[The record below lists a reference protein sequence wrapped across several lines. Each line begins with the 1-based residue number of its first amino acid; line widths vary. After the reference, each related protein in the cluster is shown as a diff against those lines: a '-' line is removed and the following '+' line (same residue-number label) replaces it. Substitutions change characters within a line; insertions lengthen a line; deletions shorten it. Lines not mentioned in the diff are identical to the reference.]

1 MLRKDLGIN
10 WYQLAT
16 QMGLRKTPIDEIQ
29 GMPHATVESKIDTFL
44 EEYPFPLFQNDRQTA
59 EFLVET
65 LERASLSTIVVDVKR
80 DLELVLNLEGIQF
93 SEYTPVLSFQSTSDC
108 MSCFSVIC

>member
-1 MLRKDLGIN
+1 
-10 WYQLAT
+10 
-16 QMGLRKTPIDEIQ
+16 MGVRRTPIDEIQ
-29 GMPHATVESKIDTFL
+29 GMPNVTLKINTFL
-44 EEYPFPLFQNDRQTA
+44 ADYQIPSFGSDRQTA

-65 LERASLSTIVVDVKR
+65 LERASLSTIVVDVKK

-93 SEYTPVLSFQSTSDC
+93 SVYIPVLFFQSTSDC